1 MTENM
6 RDALKGVGGTF
17 RPPLLPF
24 QPDIPKKTKPHH
36 QGTHPLTSHPTGGL
50 QSTSGAVGD
59 VLGNSM
65 DMRGSK
71 SKKSDEAGKAIGD
84 MGKGELFIAN
94 LE

>member
-17 RPPLLPF
+17 RPPFLSPTETTSSL
-24 QPDIPKKTKPHH
+24 QTA
-36 QGTHPLTSHPTGGL
+36 THPLISHPTGGL

-65 DMRGSK
+65 DMRGGK
-71 SKKSDEAGKAIGD
+71 SKKSDEAGKAIGE
-84 MGKGELFIAN
+84 MGKGKIVSATLSG
-94 LE
+94 LVL